1 MPRYHFH
8 LKRGAERI
16 DDAIGVDLPDDAAAH
31 AVAREV
37 VAEQLARHEG
47 GVGDLDGWQLEIAD
61 GTGRPVATIPL
72 RLEEC

>member
-16 DDAIGVDLPDDAAAH
+16 DDGIGVDLPDDGAAR
-31 AVAREV
+31 AVAKEV
-37 VAEQLARHEG
+37 VAEQLARHES
-47 GVGDLDGWQLEIAD
+47 GVGDLEGWQLEIVD
-61 GTGRPVATIPL
+61 GSGRPVATIPL